1 MKVSI
6 AQIAPVYLDREATIQ
21 KMARWV
27 HKAGEQGCDLL
38 AFGESLVPGY
48 PVWLHY
54 TGGARFDDPLQKSY
68 YARYVQEAVDPEGPH
83 LAPLR
88 QAAASTKTALVFGIV
103 ERSGHSLYCSRLILD
118 ARGDTL
124 SLHRKL
130 MPTYEE
136 RLVWALGDAKGLVTH
151 PIGEF
156 RVGALNCWE
165 NWMPLARAALYAEG
179 EDLHVML
186 WPGNLRNTEDL
197 SPVLAKEGR
206 SYLLSA
212 SGLLRGHDLPS
223 DLPARDLLPKG
234 EQLVLDG
241 GSCIVGPEG
250 KILAGPLV
258 GQEGLLSAELDIRR
272 VREERQNFD
281 PAGHYARPEIL
292 DLRVHRKR

>member
-6 AQIAPVYLDREATIQ
+6 AQIAPVFLNREATIQ
-21 KMARWV
+21 KMTRWI
-27 HKAGEQGCDLL
+27 HKASEQGCDLL

-48 PVWLHY
+48 PVWLHH

-68 YARYVQEAVDPEGPH
+68 YARYVQEAVDPRSPQLDPIRE
-83 LAPLR
+83 
-88 QAAASTKTALVFGIV
+88 AAASTKTAIVFGVV

-118 ARGDTL
+118 AGGDTL

-136 RLVWALGDAKGLVTH
+136 RLVWAQGDATGLVTH
-151 PIGEF
+151 PMGEF

-206 SYLLSA
+206 SYVLSA
-212 SGLLRGHDLPS
+212 SGLLRGSDLPP

-234 EQLVLDG
+234 DSLVLDG
-241 GSCIVGPEG
+241 GSCIVGPDGTFLE
-250 KILAGPLV
+250 GPLV
-258 GQEGLLSAELDIRR
+258 GKEGLLSAELDIDR

-281 PAGHYARPEIL
+281 PAGHYARPDIL
-292 DLRVHRKR
+292 ELRVRRKR